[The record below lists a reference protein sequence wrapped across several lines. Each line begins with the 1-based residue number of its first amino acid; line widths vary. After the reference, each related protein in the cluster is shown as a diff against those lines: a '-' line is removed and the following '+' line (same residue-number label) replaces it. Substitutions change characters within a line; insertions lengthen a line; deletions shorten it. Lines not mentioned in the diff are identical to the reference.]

1 MHFGRVSACGSSGTG
16 QSQRCVGALGTAC
29 ACVHKLA
36 SRIDRIGLQKARGW
50 LGDCKARRQAEGAC
64 ASGERATRRPIRRFV
79 HSCAQAAEEKF
90 HGARTILFMIGGM
103 TYSEMRTAYDF
114 SEQHNREAIVG
125 APAALRSTYHCRF
138 MEGVGCR
145 IDSYYHP
152 AEIRAKLAGSACT
165 VSSLGGHQECK
176 KKTPIYQPF
185 CNVTTAFWKTR
196 GWKRS
201 GSQTQAN

>member
-1 MHFGRVSACGSSGTG
+1 MEQKDNPPEFAFVHFGRVSACGSSGTG
-16 QSQRCVGALGTAC
+16 QSLRCVGALGTAC

-36 SRIDRIGLQKARGW
+36 SRIDRIGLQEARRW
-50 LGDCKARRQAEGAC
+50 LGDCKARRQAKGAC
-64 ASGERATRRPIRRFV
+64 ARGERATRRPIRRFL

-138 MEGVGCR
+138 MEGRCWLQDRLILSPRRNSCKACR
-145 IDSYYHP
+145 ICQH
-152 AEIRAKLAGSACT
+152 L
-165 VSSLGGHQECK
+165 SSLGLRPPGTQEK
-176 KKTPIYQPF
+176 DASLSAIL
-185 CNVTTAFWKTR
+185 
-196 GWKRS
+196 
-201 GSQTQAN
+201 